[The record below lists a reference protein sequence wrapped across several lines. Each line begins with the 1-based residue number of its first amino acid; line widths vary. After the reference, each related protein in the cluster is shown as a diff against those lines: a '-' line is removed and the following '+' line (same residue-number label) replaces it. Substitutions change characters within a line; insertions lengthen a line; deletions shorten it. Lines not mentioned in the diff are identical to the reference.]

1 MGNKK
6 IVERRITLG
15 IRKKLLREE
24 KPLQNTLEYL
34 RRQKAGY
41 RIGAPPIFVVGC
53 GHSGT
58 SILLR
63 LLGAHS
69 RFYGVSYES
78 AILFCTKSQQRLAFW
93 LWNRNAVARRKHR
106 WVEKTPRHV
115 QTIDGIFATFPKA
128 KVIFVV
134 RDGRDA
140 TISMRKRYGEFDRGL
155 KRWLNDNRSGLEWVD
170 DHRVMMLKYED
181 LVKSYET
188 IMPRVCEF
196 IGEEFEEGMLS
207 YHEQPAF
214 VFSKNLSHP
223 GSPAGKDHAQ
233 FRNWQINQKL
243 FDGSGKWQKDMTEA
257 EKTLFKQEAL
267 DLLIQ
272 FGYAESDN

>member
-1 MGNKK
+1 M
-6 IVERRITLG
+6 G

-24 KPLQNTLEYL
+24 KPIRNTREYW
-34 RRQKAGY
+34 RGRKAGY
-41 RIGAPPIFVVGC
+41 SIDAPPVFVVGC

-69 RFYGVSYES
+69 RMYGVSYES
-78 AILFCTKSQQRLAFW
+78 RIIFRSKSQQRLAFW

-106 WVEKTPRHV
+106 WVEKTPMHV
-115 QTIDGIFATFPKA
+115 QVIDRIFSMFHDA

-140 TISMRKRYGEFDRGL
+140 TVSMRKRYGNFERGM
-155 KRWLNDNRSGLEWVD
+155 KRWLNDNRCGLEWVD
-170 DHRVMMLKYED
+170 DDRVMMVKYED
-181 LVKSYET
+181 LVRNYDQV
-188 IMPRVCEF
+188 MPRICEF

-207 YHEQPAF
+207 YHEQPAY

-223 GSPAGKDHAQ
+223 GSPEGKDHQQ

-243 FDGSGKWQKDMTEA
+243 FDGSGKWKNDMTDE
-257 EKTLFKQEAL
+257 EKALFKKEAL

-272 FGYAESDN
+272 LGYAENDDW